1 MVATR
6 TEYIYRIIDISHITY
21 PQASDATLNVHCSY
35 NVPNDTSILCIIL

>member
-1 MVATR
+1 MIATR
-6 TEYIYRIIDISHITY
+6 TEFISIHRIIDVSY